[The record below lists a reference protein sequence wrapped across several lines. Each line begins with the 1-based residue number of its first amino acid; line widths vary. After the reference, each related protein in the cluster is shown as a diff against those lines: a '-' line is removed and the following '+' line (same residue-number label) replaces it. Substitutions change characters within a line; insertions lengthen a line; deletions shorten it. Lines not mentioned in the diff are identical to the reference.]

1 MGKLV
6 SVGIV
11 GESNNDAAG
20 NFAVDGAVGVVP
32 TAWFF
37 LVAVF
42 NALER
47 SVFNALKW
55 SVFNALKW
63 SVFFFNGAVESGSTA
78 FFFNCAVES
87 GSTAVDERRW

>member
-20 NFAVDGAVGVVP
+20 NFSVDGAVGVVP

-37 LVAVF
+37 LV
-42 NALER
+42 
-47 SVFNALKW
+47 W
-55 SVFNALKW
+55 
-63 SVFFFNGAVESGSTA
+63 FFFAVVGVVPTA
-78 FFFNCAVES
+78 WLSFVWFFLVAV
-87 GSTAVDERRW
+87 GVVPTAVGWW